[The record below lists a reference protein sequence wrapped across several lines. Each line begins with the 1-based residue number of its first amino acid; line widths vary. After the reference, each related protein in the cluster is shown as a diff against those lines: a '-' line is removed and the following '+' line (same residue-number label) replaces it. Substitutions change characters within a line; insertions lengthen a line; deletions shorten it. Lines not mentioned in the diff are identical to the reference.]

1 MTRKQMTTASVIG
14 VLTLTLALGACGRR
28 GALEG
33 DSVDGGTTYRGAPYR
48 GGGSGSLEDAVI
60 GYDAE
65 KPTRKFILDGLI

>member
-28 GALEG
+28 GALED
-33 DSVDGGTTYRGAPYR
+33 DSVGGSSGAPYR

-65 KPTRKFILDGLI
+65 KPTRKFILDGII

>member
-28 GALEG
+28 GALENDPAG
-33 DSVDGGTTYRGAPYR
+33 GAPYR

-60 GYDAE
+60 GYDE
-65 KPTRKFILDGLI
+65 QKPSRKFILDGLI

>member
-28 GALEG
+28 GALQD
-33 DSVDGGTTYRGAPYR
+33 DSVGGGGAPYR

>member
-28 GALEG
+28 GALEN
-33 DSVDGGTTYRGAPYR
+33 DPAGAPYT

-60 GYDAE
+60 GYDAGPGGTPA
-65 KPTRKFILDGLI
+65 KPQRKFILDGLI

>member
-28 GALEG
+28 GALED
-33 DSVDGGTTYRGAPYR
+33 DSAVGGAPYR

-65 KPTRKFILDGLI
+65 KPTRKFILDGII

>member
-28 GALEG
+28 GALEN
-33 DSVDGGTTYRGAPYR
+33 DTQYEGAPYR

-65 KPTRKFILDGLI
+65 KPTRKFILDGII